1 MNPLRSSSRFAILLL
16 IALAA
21 CAPGPVPPGQPDG
34 QPATPSL
41 IPIDLA
47 GPEMKLGASWLYAN
61 GSLLVP
67 VPAGIFTMGYGGKLD
82 YLQHQV
88 NLPEYWIFRTK
99 VTNAQYA
106 YCVAIGA
113 CTPPF
118 ARDNPGF
125 DDYLHANDP
134 VVGVDYGQA
143 GDYCEFVHARLPT
156 EAEWE
161 KAARGPDAAIY
172 PWGNGAPSCD
182 LLNFDVCVGGTTP
195 VNQYAAGQSYYHAFD
210 MEGNAFEWAADW
222 YGEDYYLS
230 SPPDNPQGPE
240 KGRSRVVR
248 SSGFNS
254 GGNQTQTFNRF
265 FSGPADHR
273 ANLGFRCVVEDPDYF
288 SPFCELPPVYGT
300 DGIGGAASGPQSTL
314 DCPVISIEQSPY
326 CQGANPKTIVTFKR
340 SWVGPLYSMIYM
352 IPGSCHEL
360 GDLQYDCSEVSPGLG
375 SGFDQ
380 LVFCSY
386 CNVTLASP
394 PQCPWGYTYDD
405 SANACLSDSASSG
418 GGACLPGFTPD
429 ATGQCCTFDPPE
441 VTDLSTGLNV
451 ICDYLA
457 EGSPVVICHPPFPS
471 CPAGTDFAGDECIT
485 TEHRKFCITEA
496 LEFNSCTPNG
506 GGGGGGGNTC
516 NITDQSCANTCA
528 PTGYIFDA
536 AACSCNCNPG

>member
-1 MNPLRSSSRFAILLL
+1 MKSLHSTFRFAVLFFL
-16 IALAA
+16 ALAA
-21 CAPGPVPPGQPDG
+21 CAPGST
-34 QPATPSL
+34 PASTPSL
-41 IPIDLA
+41 VPIDLA
-47 GPEMKLGASWLYAN
+47 GPEMKLGSSWLYAD

-67 VPAGIFTMGYGGKLD
+67 VPAGIFTMGGDKPD
-82 YLQHQV
+82 NAPHPV
-88 NLPEYWIFRTK
+88 NLSEYWIYRTK

-106 YCVAIGA
+106 YCVGLGE

-118 ARDNPGF
+118 AHDNPGF
-125 DDYLHANDP
+125 SDYLHASDP
-134 VVGVDYGQA
+134 VVGVDWQQA
-143 GDYCEFVHARLPT
+143 SDYCAFAHARLPT

-230 SPPDNPQGPE
+230 APADDPQGPE

-273 ANLGFRCVVEDPDYF
+273 DNLGFRCVVDDPDYF

-300 DGIGGAASGPQSTL
+300 DGIGGAPTGQGGIKV
-314 DCPVISIEQSPY
+314 DCPVMSIDQ
-326 CQGANPKTIVTFKR
+326 NPTCKGNLPVTIVTLDAILSADILANGQPFTLLTLPPTCAF
-340 SWVGPLYSMIYM
+340 VE
-352 IPGSCHEL
+352 PGTFSCTKDGQIKLCGE
-360 GDLQYDCSEVSPGLG
+360 CR
-375 SGFDQ
+375 
-380 LVFCSY
+380 
-386 CNVTLASP
+386 VTLTVP
-394 PQCPWGYTYDD
+394 PQCPDSYTYD
-405 SANACLSDSASSG
+405 AASKTCVG
-418 GGACLPGFTPD
+418 TGTPGACLPGSTP
-429 ATGQCCTFDPPE
+429 ATTPSGGACCTFEPDTAAPTADPLSE
-441 VTDLSTGLNV
+441 GFTTDVVPDLGNCPPGTWR
-451 ICDYLA
+451 YFA
-457 EGSPVVICHPPFPS
+457 HQPPPSPYS
-471 CPAGTDFAGDECIT
+471 DA
-485 TEHRKFCITEA
+485 FCIAAPVPSPYCYSESIA
-496 LEFNSCTPNG
+496 LLSCTS